1 MLQDFPD
8 GYVALCV
15 IVKNQAADLQ
25 EWLQYHR
32 FIGVEKVY
40 LYDNNSTV
48 GYSCAPK
55 AEVLS
60 FATPWNAGNVQP
72 SLYE

>member
-1 MLQDFPD
+1 MTLPSAHTPQEGHPE

-32 FIGVEKVY
+32 FIGISRVY

-48 GYSCAPK
+48 GAPQY
-55 AEVLS
+55 
-60 FATPWNAGNVQP
+60 G
-72 SLYE
+72 

>member
-1 MLQDFPD
+1 MLQDFPV
-8 GYVALCV
+8 GYVAMCV

-55 AEVLS
+55 AEVLLFS
-60 FATPWNAGNVQP
+60 TPWHCRQRTA
-72 SLYE
+72 